1 MGRFNLEA
9 TLLDGVTANGS
20 SDKKLVELYDIITF
34 QVDTKG
40 VTTDGAT
47 ITLEVSLNGTDWVTH
62 KTYALNADGDELYT
76 IANERIKYVRATV
89 SDYSQGTY
97 TVLMMAGK

>member
-34 QVDTKG
+34 QVNTKD
-40 VTTDGAT
+40 VTNDGAT
-47 ITLEVSLNGTDWVTH
+47 ITLEVSLNGEDWVTH
-62 KTYALNADGDELYT
+62 KTYTLNADGDELYT
-76 IANERIKYVRATV
+76 IANERIKYVRAVV
-89 SDYSQGTY
+89 SDYVDGTY

>member
-34 QVDTKG
+34 QVNTKD
-40 VTTDGAT
+40 VTNDGAT
-47 ITLEVSLNGTDWVTH
+47 IDIEVSLNGEDWVTH
-62 KTYALNADGDELYT
+62 KTYTLNADGDELYT

-89 SDYSQGTY
+89 SKYSQGTY

>member
-34 QVDTKG
+34 QVNTKD

-47 ITLEVSLNGTDWVTH
+47 ITLEVSLNGTDWVTY

>member
-34 QVDTKG
+34 QVNTKD
-40 VTTDGAT
+40 VTNDGAT
-47 ITLEVSLNGTDWVTH
+47 IDIEVSLNGEDWVTH
-62 KTYALNADGDELYT
+62 KTYTLNADGDELYT
-76 IANERIKYVRATV
+76 IANERIKYVRAVV
-89 SDYSQGTY
+89 SDYVDGTY
-97 TVLMMAGK
+97 TVLLVSGV

>member
-1 MGRFNLEA
+1 
-9 TLLDGVTANGS
+9 
-20 SDKKLVELYDIITF
+20 
-34 QVDTKG
+34 
-40 VTTDGAT
+40 
-47 ITLEVSLNGTDWVTH
+47 
-62 KTYALNADGDELYT
+62 LYT